1 MKRLGG
7 NAVRMAVLSTV
18 VSGLA
23 FLGGSRFT
31 GPFHGASALLGGLW
45 SMISSLVVLQS
56 SRQHTINS
64 SLRRVLGTLIGAV
77 VSGYYLTVL
86 PFSVWGMVACVGVT
100 VLIGEAAGAPD
111 HARLAAITVVIVM
124 GTAVANPAV
133 SPVVGAVLRFTEA
146 CIGTAIATGAVL
158 LWPQSRS
165 TEQDAAA
172 PATSSADRK
181 ESDE

>member
-1 MKRLGG
+1 
-7 NAVRMAVLSTV
+7 MAVLSAV

-56 SRQHTINS
+56 SRRHTIKS
-64 SLRRVLGTLIGAV
+64 SLRRVLGTLVGAV
-77 VSGYYLTVL
+77 LSGLYLSFL
-86 PFSVWGMVACVGVT
+86 PFSIWGMVACVGVT

-133 SPVVGAVLRFTEA
+133 SPVVDAALRFTEA
-146 CIGTAIATGAVL
+146 CIGTAVALGAVF
-158 LWPQSRS
+158 LWPEPQAS
-165 TEQDAAA
+165 AA
-172 PATSSADRK
+172 PASRLG
-181 ESDE
+181 ESPE